1 MWTVVYIAPNR
12 PTAELIKDM
21 LTKEGLLVMLRG
33 IGVPQLGD
41 AGAVE
46 VLVPKGE
53 AKEAHEILAG
63 TGTFCS

>member
-1 MWTVVYIAPNR
+1 MWTVVYVAPNR
-12 PTAELIKDM
+12 PTAEMIKEL

-46 VLVPKGE
+46 ILVPKGE
-53 AKEAHEILAG
+53 VGEAHEILVG
-63 TGTFCS
+63 TVCF

>member
-1 MWTVVYIAPNR
+1 MIK
-12 PTAELIKDM
+12 EL

-53 AKEAHEILAG
+53 VGEAHEILAG
-63 TGTFCS
+63 TVCF